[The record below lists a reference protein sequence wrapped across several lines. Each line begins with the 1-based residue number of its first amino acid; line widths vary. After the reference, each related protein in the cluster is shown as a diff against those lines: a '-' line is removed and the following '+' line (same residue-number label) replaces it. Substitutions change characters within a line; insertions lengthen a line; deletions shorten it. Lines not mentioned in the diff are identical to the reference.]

1 MVRFI
6 GLMVGIVLGS
16 GAVAPELA
24 VGQLAQSFR
33 ADLRGF
39 NEVPSISTSGTGR
52 FDAMLIPESG
62 SIEYTLRYSGLESAI
77 TQAHIHFSQAATNGG
92 IVVFLC
98 TNLGD
103 GPAGTQAC
111 PAGDGEISGV
121 ITAAEVLGLADQG
134 LDPAVFDQLLQAML
148 DRATYVNVHTEVHG
162 TGEIR
167 GQITPN
173 TPVVGG

>member
-1 MVRFI
+1 MAGTSF
-6 GLMVGIVLGS
+6 G
-16 GAVAPELA
+16 VAPELA

-52 FDAMLIPESG
+52 FDAVLIPESG
-62 SIEYTLRYSGLESAI
+62 SIEYTLRYSGLESAV
-77 TQAHIHFSQAATNGG
+77 TLAHIHFSQAATNGG

-121 ITAAEVLGLADQG
+121 ITAAEVLGPADQG
-134 LDPAVFDQLLQAML
+134 LIPRYSISCCKPCSIGPPMS
-148 DRATYVNVHTEVHG
+148 TC
-162 TGEIR
+162 
-167 GQITPN
+167 TPRC
-173 TPVVGG
+173 T